1 MSPAPSSSDRP
12 TPWMHVAD
20 RCYWA
25 ILHEPC
31 PSRLGRRD
39 RQRLDFAF
47 EGELP
52 MPIEQVLTTYAC
64 IDDQR
69 TLACAVDRRDADEVL
84 DQGALVLRP
93 REPPE
98 FVGAAVP
105 DAFALSGAINF
116 LTGGAAAKPIRRSRT
131 RVRAELAALLCIGT
145 VLLLWGMQRRIDQS
159 RIQVGELSA
168 QRQAEIDR
176 AIPSASVRDE
186 LTLLS
191 ELRRLE
197 RSRAPGAMPAGFEV
211 GQDVTPALAEA
222 LQLWPPTL
230 YARTQ
235 RLVASAGQLQ
245 FQAEVDAIEES
256 ELLAQALAQSERWN
270 AGVPRVEAQ
279 GRGGFIA
286 TITLES
292 AKENAQ

>member
-1 MSPAPSSSDRP
+1 MTPAPPSMHEPNS
-12 TPWMHVAD
+12 WMHVAD

-31 PSRLGRRD
+31 PSRPSRRD

-52 MPIEQVLTTYAC
+52 MPVEQVLTTYAR
-64 IDDQR
+64 IDDHR
-69 TLACAVDRRDADEVL
+69 TLACAVDRTQADAAL
-84 DQGALVLRP
+84 DRGALVLRP
-93 REPPE
+93 GEPPE
-98 FVGAAVP
+98 FVRAAAP
-105 DAFALSGAINF
+105 DAHARCMTMNF
-116 LTGGAAAKPIRRSRT
+116 LTGDAAAKPVRRSRL
-131 RVRAELAALLCIGT
+131 RVRAELAAVLCIGT

-159 RIQVGELSA
+159 RIQIAQLSA

-191 ELRRLE
+191 ELRKLD
-197 RSRAPGAMPAGFEV
+197 RSRAPGAMPAGFEI

-222 LQLWPPTL
+222 LRLWPADL
-230 YARTQ
+230 HARTH
-235 RLVASAGQLQ
+235 RIVASAGQLQ
-245 FQAEVDAIEES
+245 FQTTIDAIEES
-256 ELLAQALAQSERWN
+256 ELLAQALAQSDRWN

-292 AKENAQ
+292 SKENAQ